1 MGTINDE
8 MVKGMVNTPSTVR
21 ELRAL
26 WEVFGI
32 SSPPSEVEE
41 ALERGWWVSLRHFQ
55 GERELRVVYNN
66 SVSPWE
72 RVLFHLP
79 SDRLDLRRLPTGA
92 FDLHKEKFGGEISP
106 EIFLGRGVAYFRTFS
121 EESAREALK
130 NIAHFRSLFKEVGL
144 TDLGVALKGL
154 LELKEGEVRREG
166 SYVLARG
173 EAVRVLRR
181 GGFFE
186 NPLLDGALLLGKPVA
201 LPSVED
207 LRVQLKVDFYRDRVG
222 LGWASVRW
230 GEKRVDLERR
240 HLSDSFSVL
249 EESWLFSLIRGVFR
263 YLAENPLL
271 PGKIVALAQ
280 EVIEHED
287 PLEALRSQE
296 VLKGAY
302 LRALAQF

>member
-1 MGTINDE
+1 
-8 MVKGMVNTPSTVR
+8 MVNAVSVASTPSTLR

-41 ALERGWWVSLRHFQ
+41 ALERGWWASLRHFQ
-55 GERELRVVYNN
+55 GERELRVIANN
-66 SVSPWE
+66 SLPPWE
-72 RVLFHLP
+72 RVQFHLP
-79 SDRLDLRRLPTGA
+79 SDRPDLRRLPTA
-92 FDLHKEKFGGEISP
+92 VFDLHREKFGGEISP
-106 EIFLGRGVAYFRTFS
+106 EIFLGREAAYLRAFS
-121 EESAREALK
+121 EESAREALE
-130 NIAHFRSLFKEVGL
+130 NIAPFRSLLREVGL
-144 TDLGVALKGL
+144 SDLEVALKGL
-154 LELKEGEVRREG
+154 LELREGETKREG

-186 NPLLDGALLLGKPVA
+186 DPLLDGALLLGKPVT
-201 LPSVED
+201 LPSVGE
-207 LRVQLKVDFYRDRVG
+207 LQVELKVDFYRDRVG

-230 GEKRVDLERR
+230 GRKRVDLERT
-240 HLSDSFSVL
+240 HFSDSFSVL
-249 EESWLFSLIRGVFR
+249 EENWLSSLIRGVFR

-271 PGKIVALAQ
+271 PGRIVALAQ

-287 PLEALRSQE
+287 PLEALRSEE